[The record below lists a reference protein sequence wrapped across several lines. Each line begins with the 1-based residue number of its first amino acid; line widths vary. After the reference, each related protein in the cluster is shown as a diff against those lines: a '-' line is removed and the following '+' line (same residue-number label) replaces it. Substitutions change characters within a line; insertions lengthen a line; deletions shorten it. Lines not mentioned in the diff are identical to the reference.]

1 MSSQGRI
8 IHKYKKKVELVD
20 AIMVN
25 LGFFFIIQYSS
36 SLECIYPLIVKAA
49 SRISLGSTN
58 IHHKGSKILI
68 LI

>member
-1 MSSQGRI
+1 MPLWLIWG
-8 IHKYKKKVELVD
+8 
-20 AIMVN
+20 
-25 LGFFFIIQYSS
+25 FFIIQYSS